1 MNDTTQIKKSDTNPS
16 ISAFFISRV
25 GVGGTS
31 SNFEVDFS
39 QPHPTSIFL
48 SPPWG
53 ENYLAWPMKI
63 WALI

>member
-31 SNFEVDFS
+31 
-39 QPHPTSIFL
+39 
-48 SPPWG
+48 
-53 ENYLAWPMKI
+53 
-63 WALI
+63 